1 MIFKYMYKE
10 ASVVG
15 AAIGMYFLLSVAY
28 DIGYKA
34 KEAELE
40 LEQPAEDKEDVIF
53 KNGVAYKRV

>member
-1 MIFKYMYKE
+1 MIFKYMYKA

-15 AAIGMYFLLSVAY
+15 AAIGLYFMLSVAY

-40 LEQPAEDKEDVIF
+40 LDQPENKEDVIF